1 MFGLLI
7 HVLRNVPII
16 MSHGV
21 FFCGDDYHDVN
32 LTIQEQIH
40 FFMNGALTVENAYE
54 SSFFAWVLGYHAV

>member
-1 MFGLLI
+1 MF
-7 HVLRNVPII
+7 
-16 MSHGV
+16 